1 GAQARLV
8 HLVDGGRLQL
18 ARTARRGQRL
28 LWRETRVLGAAQQVA
43 QAEQYVGLGALR
55 RQLLDDALAVVGVQH
70 REAAAQAGARVLDLQ
85 ELQAQRVEGA
95 HGERGGVLARHQ
107 LAHALAHLA
116 RGLVGEGDRG
126 DLRRRQLPPLDQVG
140 DLLRDHA
147 GLARA
152 GARQHQQ
159 RGVAVFDGGQLLR
172 VEHGAKAMW
181 AAADGSRG
189 IGGGPAGYHARSGT
203 RRIPM
208 AKLYFYYS
216 AMNAG
221 KTTTLLQ
228 SAYNYHE
235 RGMRTLIL
243 TPAIDTRTRG
253 EPSPGAARH
262 PLSQA
267 GEGEG
272 AQPAAA
278 A

>member
-1 GAQARLV
+1 
-8 HLVDGGRLQL
+8 
-18 ARTARRGQRL
+18 
-28 LWRETRVLGAAQQVA
+28 
-43 QAEQYVGLGALR
+43 
-55 RQLLDDALAVVGVQH
+55 
-70 REAAAQAGARVLDLQ
+70 
-85 ELQAQRVEGA
+85 
-95 HGERGGVLARHQ
+95 
-107 LAHALAHLA
+107 
-116 RGLVGEGDRG
+116 
-126 DLRRRQLPPLDQVG
+126 
-140 DLLRDHA
+140 
-147 GLARA
+147 
-152 GARQHQQ
+152 
-159 RGVAVFDGGQLLR
+159 
-172 VEHGAKAMW
+172 
-181 AAADGSRG
+181 
-189 IGGGPAGYHARSGT
+189 
-203 RRIPM
+203 M

-278 A
+278 ACQMGVVASRIGLKANARRFAGDESLLALVEVDIAAHGALNCVFVDEAQFLTRAQVWQLSDVVDKLHIPVLAYGLRTDFRGELFEGSRYLLAWADELQEIKTICHTGSKATMVVRVDEQGRAVTDGPQVEIGGNDRYVSVSRAEFKKITEGHGRIELQQSVLPLGEQDHRG